1 MNPNLKNILVNYY
14 NSFEWI
20 MLSVISHFPTHL
32 IRNLFLRL
40 FGLRI
45 KDVVL
50 YSGFHIRKPSKINI
64 GSGTV
69 LGHGITLDGRKG
81 IKIGK
86 NVNFSSNVMI
96 WTLQHD
102 YNDPAFGVK
111 GGQVIIEDYVWISVR
126 AIILPN
132 ITIGKGAV
140 VAAGAVVTKN
150 VEPYTIVGGIP
161 AKKIGTRTKDLHY
174 IPKEIGYL
182 PII

>member
-1 MNPNLKNILVNYY
+1 MKNYLRRYY
-14 NSFEWI
+14 TSFEWI
-20 MLSVISHFPTHL
+20 SLSIISHLPTHL

-40 FGLRI
+40 FGLQI
-45 KDVVL
+45 KDIL
-50 YSGFHIRKPSKINI
+50 IYSGFHIRKPSKINI
-64 GSGTV
+64 GRGTV

-86 NVNFSSNVMI
+86 YVNCSSEVMI

-111 GGQVIIEDYVWISVR
+111 GGSVIIEDYVWISVR

-132 ITIGKGAV
+132 VTIGKGAV

-150 VEPYTIVGGIP
+150 VEPYTIVGGVP
-161 AKKIGTRTKDLHY
+161 AKKIGTRNKDLRY
-174 IPKEIGYL
+174 IPKEFDHL